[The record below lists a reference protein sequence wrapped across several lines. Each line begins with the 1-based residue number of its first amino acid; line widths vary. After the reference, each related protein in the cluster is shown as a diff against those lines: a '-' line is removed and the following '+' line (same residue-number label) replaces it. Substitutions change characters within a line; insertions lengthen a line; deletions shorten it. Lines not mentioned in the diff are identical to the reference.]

1 MRPAPG
7 SYTPDAAPEA
17 FRATGRVNSSVTKS
31 HGLNPIAEMK
41 LAEQVG
47 ARGTRGRQA
56 VRAPGAFSA
65 LRTHWPE
72 YLMEGSLLG
81 LFMISACFFTVLL
94 QHPSSLVRQSLPS
107 PLLRRVL
114 TGIAMGLT
122 AICLIYSPWGK
133 QSGAHFNPSTTLTF
147 LRLGKLDAWDAVFYI
162 AAQFLGGVAGVMLA
176 ARVLQPAIMH
186 ETVQYAATV
195 PGPRG
200 SAIAFVAELGISFLM
215 MTMVLNVSNSARIAR
230 FTGVLAGA
238 LVATYISLESPL
250 SGMSMNPARTLA
262 SAVPSGM
269 FNALWIYFTAPPL
282 GMVLASEL
290 YLRTRGAQRVYCAKY
305 HHDNDKRCIFHCNY
319 SAISQSKLTL
329 KEIA

>member
-1 MRPAPG
+1 
-7 SYTPDAAPEA
+7 
-17 FRATGRVNSSVTKS
+17 
-31 HGLNPIAEMK
+31 
-41 LAEQVG
+41 
-47 ARGTRGRQA
+47 
-56 VRAPGAFSA
+56 
-65 LRTHWPE
+65 
-72 YLMEGSLLG
+72 MEGALLG
-81 LFMISACFFTVLL
+81 LFMISACLFTVLL
-94 QHPSSLVRQSLPS
+94 QHSSSPVRQAIPS
-107 PLLRRVL
+107 PSVRRVL
-114 TGIAMGLT
+114 TGLAMGLT

-147 LRLGKLDAWDAVFYI
+147 FRLGKIDAWDAVFYI
-162 AAQFLGGVAGVMLA
+162 AAQFMGGVAGVMLA

-262 SAVPSGM
+262 SAVPAGL

-282 GMVLASEL
+282 GMMLASEV

-305 HHDNDKRCIFHCNY
+305 HHDNDKRCIFRCNY
-319 SAISQSKLTL
+319 AAISQSKLTL
-329 KEIA
+329 KEIG